1 MSYDYGKSFQKISG
15 KLNFG
20 VGNDSDAVI
29 AQFYHSPADNK
40 RVRQQLSPV
49 VTSWA
54 VIGRMVVLRGAGR
67 RSSWLS
73 LQHDWQPG
81 TVFLLT
87 WELVTEYRVEPYRI
101 KHARYCPG
109 RISRQTIAGIS
120 TENLPTNK
128 LLDL

>member
-40 RVRQQLSPV
+40 RVRKQLSPV
-49 VTSWA
+49 VTSW
-54 VIGRMVVLRGAGR
+54 GCNLGGLLCSGAGR

-73 LQHDWQPG
+73 LQHD
-81 TVFLLT
+81 
-87 WELVTEYRVEPYRI
+87 
-101 KHARYCPG
+101 
-109 RISRQTIAGIS
+109 
-120 TENLPTNK
+120 
-128 LLDL
+128 